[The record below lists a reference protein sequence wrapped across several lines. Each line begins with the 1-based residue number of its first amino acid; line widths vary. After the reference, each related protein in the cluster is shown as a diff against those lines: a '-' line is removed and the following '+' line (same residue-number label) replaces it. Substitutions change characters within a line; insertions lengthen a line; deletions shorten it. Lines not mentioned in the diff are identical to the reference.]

1 MFAFGS
7 RDVDMRLPGFDLV
20 VSAATSRSAGAV
32 SGRDRSELG
41 PQRPKLT

>member
-20 VSAATSRSAGAV
+20 VSAATSRSAARSAGATDLSSV
-32 SGRDRSELG
+32 RSA
-41 PQRPKLT
+41 PS